1 MCATYPAVQTDA
13 TQIARIGI
21 GVGGGAGDKEK
32 HLAVRDLS
40 RLHGRGGV
48 QLHLNEGG
56 IVYCAHILSNTPHIA
71 AAAGTHVCCCTRGG
85 IMQLITTNATTRH
98 HCTFLP
104 YCQILVSFNISRL
117 D

>member
-13 TQIARIGI
+13 TQIARIGIGIGI

-71 AAAGTHVCCCTRGG
+71 AAAGTHVSCCTRGG
-85 IMQLITTNATTRH
+85 SCNLSPQTQPLVIIVHSSLIAR
-98 HCTFLP
+98 
-104 YCQILVSFNISRL
+104 S
-117 D
+117 